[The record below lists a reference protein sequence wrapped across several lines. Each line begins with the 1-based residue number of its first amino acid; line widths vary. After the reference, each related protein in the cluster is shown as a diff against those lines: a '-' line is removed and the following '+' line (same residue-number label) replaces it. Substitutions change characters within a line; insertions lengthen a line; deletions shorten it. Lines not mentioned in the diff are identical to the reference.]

1 MTSQTLSLIQRGP
14 ILASKNDT
22 FPGFPGFP
30 LTSPPKQTKIQMTP
44 NVCHFLQD
52 SLAESRRKKTNVMCN
67 FYPELWEVYHKKS
80 LPKRQK
86 CREKFQKSVRRW
98 RNFSSWIFGSFCW
111 LSQKVVKKK
120 RGGYTVLD
128 PDRQLVPARRHPK
141 RKLKLI
147 FQLPTIHLQVLFAFS
162 FREGFFGVFQS
173 FRRPNLSN
181 QDAFAMH
188 RKDATRNWWGK
199 HVYCMPV
206 SPQVA
211 VSG

>member
-1 MTSQTLSLIQRGP
+1 MSCVIFTRNYGRSTTKNHCQNAKNAGKSSKK
-14 ILASKNDT
+14 ASEGEET
-22 FPGFPGFP
+22 FPVGFLGRFAGCP
-30 LTSPPKQTKIQMTP
+30 
-44 NVCHFLQD
+44 
-52 SLAESRRKKTNVMCN
+52 
-67 FYPELWEVYHKKS
+67 KKS
-80 LPKRQK
+80 
-86 CREKFQKSVRRW
+86 S
-98 RNFSSWIFGSFCW
+98 
-111 LSQKVVKKK
+111 KKK